1 MDLGIR
7 DKIALVTGGAR
18 SLGKAD
24 ALLLAAEG
32 CRVAIVDLNEEG
44 AEETAALPETEM
56 AEGAPG
62 GEAVEEAP
70 ASGENL
76 EAVPET
82 EQAEGAAVQDS
93 DQAEQTEAAVGEEI
107 AAQADHSGEML
118 PEDNSGGQVPEEKEK
133 E

>member
-1 MDLGIR
+1 
-7 DKIALVTGGAR
+7 
-18 SLGKAD
+18 
-24 ALLLAAEG
+24 
-32 CRVAIVDLNEEG
+32 
-44 AEETAALPETEM
+44 M

-62 GEAVEEAP
+62 REAVEEAP